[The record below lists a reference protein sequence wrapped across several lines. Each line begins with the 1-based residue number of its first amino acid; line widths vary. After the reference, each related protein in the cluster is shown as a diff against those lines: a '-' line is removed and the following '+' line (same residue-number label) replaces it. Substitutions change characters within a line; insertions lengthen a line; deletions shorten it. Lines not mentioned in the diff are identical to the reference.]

1 MKIVY
6 SLFIITSFLSASQT
20 QNKFADKIKDSTNK
34 EKESQKIHE
43 SINRELVKN
52 VAMKTSLLKKTDE
65 NYTRLN
71 IEKNL
76 TAIYMETIRED
87 LK

>member
-20 QNKFADKIKDSTNK
+20 QNNFADKIKDSTSK

-43 SINRELVKN
+43 SINGELVKN
-52 VAMKTSLLKKTDE
+52 VAMKTNLLKKTDE